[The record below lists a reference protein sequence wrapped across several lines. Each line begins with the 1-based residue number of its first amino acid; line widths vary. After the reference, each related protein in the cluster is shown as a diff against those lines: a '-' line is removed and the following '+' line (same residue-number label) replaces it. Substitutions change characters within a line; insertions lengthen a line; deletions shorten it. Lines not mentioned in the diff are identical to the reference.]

1 MNVDREQQKEIL
13 QILFD
18 DFPWGTQ
25 KGRHRLLE
33 MIKSQPERTIGNLLY
48 LQMHGLIENAVT
60 IKFGDNFE
68 DGVTCNR
75 VLLEAMGEKVP
86 DGNIFAEQD
95 GSFLVGPATFLWP
108 QLTEKGV
115 DFLLGDDGIS
125 SILNVRRVR
134 IEESSLKVLATTLM
148 DLAASTDQE
157 ERVSILDKLKEAPIE
172 GIKDFIKTAVTDELS
187 SREISKKIARFILS
201 SCGIPFIG

>member
-115 DFLLGDDGIS
+115 DFLLGDDGLS
-125 SILNVRRVR
+125 SILN
-134 IEESSLKVLATTLM
+134 
-148 DLAASTDQE
+148 
-157 ERVSILDKLKEAPIE
+157 EAPIE